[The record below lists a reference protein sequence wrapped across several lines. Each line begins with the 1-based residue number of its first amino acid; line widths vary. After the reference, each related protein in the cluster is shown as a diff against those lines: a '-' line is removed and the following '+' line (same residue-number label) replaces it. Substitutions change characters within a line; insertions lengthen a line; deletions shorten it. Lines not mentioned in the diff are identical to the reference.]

1 MQRPSLSV
9 AAVRGGT
16 ARGSS
21 FSRAAQW
28 AALTKAPCTGKPVP
42 FAPYVRP
49 SLDDVYDIDRS
60 ALLAAG
66 GSAYLVRGR
75 HKASGR
81 AVAIKRMTRS
91 VTNSAY
97 ALKDVRGEIACL
109 RALQGHPHIVRLL
122 DHFDDVNNEHGDDRT
137 ISLVL
142 ELAAH
147 GDLLSYVTAH
157 GPLSETATKHI
168 ALQLLAAVDAMHA
181 QGIVHRDLK
190 LENILVTAIDPNAPW
205 KLTVQVADFGFATS
219 CRHPLTRQCGTDG
232 YMAPEMCRKQAYGA
246 SIDVFSLGVVVHA
259 MLLHRLPFD
268 GADFSSSLT
277 YGTLSADAT
286 DFVQQLLQLHPTKR
300 ATIAAARAHPWL
312 HDTTAPLEGFVQQLL
327 ALVVEHKLLST
338 GDYMTKTAPG
348 LDLLANCFA
357 EVDPPRLVPL
367 DLPTLRRHVTSLVAC
382 FHGVCVAD

>member
-1 MQRPSLSV
+1 
-9 AAVRGGT
+9 
-16 ARGSS
+16 
-21 FSRAAQW
+21 
-28 AALTKAPCTGKPVP
+28 
-42 FAPYVRP
+42 
-49 SLDDVYDIDRS
+49 
-60 ALLAAG
+60 
-66 GSAYLVRGR
+66 
-75 HKASGR
+75 
-81 AVAIKRMTRS
+81 MTRT

-97 ALKDVRGEIACL
+97 TLKDVRGEIACL

-122 DHFDDVNNEHGDDRT
+122 DHFDDTNKNGDDRT

-157 GPLSETATKHI
+157 GPLSEAAAKHI
-168 ALQLLAAVDAMHA
+168 ALQLLDALDAMHA

-190 LENILVTAIDPNAPW
+190 LENILVTAMDPKAPW

-268 GADFSSSLT
+268 GADFSPPLT
-277 YGTLSADAT
+277 YGTLSSDAR

-312 HDTTAPLEGFVQQLL
+312 LDTPALLERFVQQLL
-327 ALVVEHKLLST
+327 AFVLEHQLVPTDHT
-338 GDYMTKTAPG
+338 IKTTSRPG
-348 LDLLANCFA
+348 LALLADCFA
-357 EVDPPRLVPL
+357 EVDQRQLPRLVAHVHALTL
-367 DLPTLRRHVTSLVAC
+367 DLPLLRRHVTSLVAC
-382 FHGVCVAD
+382 FHGICVAD

>member
-9 AAVRGGT
+9 AA
-16 ARGSS
+16 
-21 FSRAAQW
+21 W
-28 AALTKAPCTGKPVP
+28 AALTKAPCTGEPVAI
-42 FAPYVRP
+42 APYVRP
-49 SLDDVYDIDRS
+49 SLEDVYDIDRS

-66 GSAYLVRGR
+66 GSAYLVRGQ
-75 HKASGR
+75 HKASGH
-81 AVAIKRMTRS
+81 AVAIKRMTRT
-91 VTNSAY
+91 VTNSVY

-122 DHFDDVNNEHGDDRT
+122 DHFDDVDSEHGDDRT

-157 GPLSETATKHI
+157 GPLSEAATKHI
-168 ALQLLAAVDAMHA
+168 ALQLLDALDAMHA
-181 QGIVHRDLK
+181 HGIVHRDLK
-190 LENILVTAIDPNAPW
+190 LENILVTAVDPHAPW

-268 GADFSSSLT
+268 GADFSPILT
-277 YGTLSADAT
+277 YGTLSADAR
-286 DFVQQLLQLHPTKR
+286 DFVQQLLQLYPAKR

-312 HDTTAPLEGFVQQLL
+312 VDTTAFLEAGFVQQLAAFVL
-327 ALVVEHKLLST
+327 EHQLVATNIH
-338 GDYMTKTAPG
+338 TKTTSRPG
-348 LDLLANCFA
+348 LDLLLADCFA
-357 EVDPPRLVPL
+357 DEHQLPQLAAHMHDVPL
-367 DLPTLRRHVTSLVAC
+367 LRRQLPSLVAAC
-382 FHGVCVAD
+382 LHGVAD